1 MVDPTRGARIRTG
14 ATREQK
20 SDRALRKLPLRALSD
35 QDFEDVVL
43 RNAHPPTRDREIW
56 TQLTAPDLI
65 GRTRQT
71 LTDMHARNSGAMRR
85 KKAALSAFHAQCL
98 KMPRGGQEAW
108 PPRGGQEAWVQAKA
122 DYEQWKVGASNF
134 ERTVSGALAEVD
146 DIWELR
152 TQQRGSSGVL
162 QAQLTRALNA
172 IRTHR
177 DACDTADIEPEEHD
191 LALWSTLEHVAGT
204 DDTLTSQGAGVAD

>member
-1 MVDPTRGARIRTG
+1 VVEPTRGARIRTD

-20 SDRALRKLPLRALSD
+20 SDRATRRRPLRALSD
-35 QDFEDVVL
+35 GDFEDVVL

-56 TQLTAPDLI
+56 SQLTAPDLI

-85 KKAALSAFHAQCL
+85 KKAVLTAFHAECL
-98 KMPRGGQEAW
+98 KKSRGGH
-108 PPRGGQEAWVQAKA
+108 EAWVQAKA
-122 DYEQWKVGASNF
+122 DHEQWKVGASNF
-134 ERTVSGALAEVD
+134 ERTVSGALAEVN

-152 TQQRGSSGVL
+152 GQQRGSSGVL
-162 QAQLTRALNA
+162 QAQLASALNA

-177 DACDTADIEPEEHD
+177 DACDTADIRPEPHD
-191 LALWSTLEHVAGT
+191 LALWSTLEHVAPT
-204 DDTLTSQGAGVAD
+204 DGDLTRQGSGVAD

>member
-1 MVDPTRGARIRTG
+1 VVEPTRGARIRTD
-14 ATREQK
+14 ASREQK
-20 SDRALRKLPLRALSD
+20 ADRAHRRLPLRTLSD

-43 RNAHPPTRDREIW
+43 RNAHPPTRDHEIW
-56 TQLTAPDLI
+56 SQLTAPDLI

-85 KKAALSAFHAQCL
+85 KKAALTAFHAQCL
-98 KMPRGGQEAW
+98 KKAHGGH
-108 PPRGGQEAWVQAKA
+108 EAWVQAKA
-122 DYEQWKVGASNF
+122 DYEQWRVGASNF
-134 ERTVSGALAEVD
+134 ARTVSGALAEVN
-146 DIWELR
+146 DILELR

-162 QAQLTRALNA
+162 QTQLTRALNA

-177 DACDTADIEPEEHD
+177 DACDTADIEPEPHD

-204 DDTLTSQGAGVAD
+204 DDTLTSQGSGVAD

>member
-1 MVDPTRGARIRTG
+1 MVEPTRGARIRTD
-14 ATREQK
+14 AIREQK
-20 SDRALRKLPLRALSD
+20 SERAERKLPLRTLSD

-43 RNAHPPTRDREIW
+43 RNSHPPTRDREIW
-56 TQLTAPDLI
+56 SQLTAPDLI

-85 KKAALSAFHAQCL
+85 KKAALTAFHAQCL
-98 KMPRGGQEAW
+98 KKTHGGH
-108 PPRGGQEAWVQAKA
+108 EAWVQGKA

-134 ERTVSGALAEVD
+134 ARTVSGTLAEVN

-152 TQQRGSSGVL
+152 AQERGSSGVL
-162 QAQLTRALNA
+162 QAQLSCALNA

-177 DACDTADIEPEEHD
+177 DAFDTAEIEPEEHD
-191 LALWSTLEHVAGT
+191 LALWSTLEHVAAT
-204 DDTLTSQGAGVAD
+204 DDARAPQGSGVAD